1 MATKQRGWHGL
12 ALFFAPSA
20 AERGFALVS
29 VLRSNVRGI
38 QQMTSLPTTQV
49 SFTNELVLLLA
60 CLYFGM
66 SWGPEIEGTFK
77 AAQRSS

>member
-1 MATKQRGWHGL
+1 MATKQRGWRGL
-12 ALFFAPSA
+12 ALISAPSA

-38 QQMTSLPTTQV
+38 QQMASLPTTHV

-66 SWGPEIEGTFK
+66 L
-77 AAQRSS
+77 

>member
-1 MATKQRGWHGL
+1 MGSHEAKRL
-12 ALFFAPSA
+12 ALISA
-20 AERGFALVS
+20 SSTAERGFALVS
-29 VLRSNVRGI
+29 ILRSNVRGI
-38 QQMTSLPTTQV
+38 QQMASLPKTHI

-66 SWGPEIEGTFK
+66 LWGPEIESTFK